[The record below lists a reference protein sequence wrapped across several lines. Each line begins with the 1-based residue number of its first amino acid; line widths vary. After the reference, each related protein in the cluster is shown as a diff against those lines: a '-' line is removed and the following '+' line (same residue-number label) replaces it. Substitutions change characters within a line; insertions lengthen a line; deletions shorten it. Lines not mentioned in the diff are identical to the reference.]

1 MTRRLLAAAIVLAA
15 TLSLSACGG
24 GSGGGGGAATGNVV
38 VLFADGPTD
47 QYERILVSIT
57 GITLIG
63 AGGQVDIYDGPEVT
77 FDLLEMSDWDDLAF
91 NTKVLAG
98 RYNKV
103 RLVLSKVQL
112 IDTDTDTDT
121 DEIVLLDKLPA
132 NGKID
137 LNPRGPFEVS
147 PDFTTV
153 IKLDM
158 DARRSFQV
166 VETGNQELR
175 LRPIV
180 FVDVYQGDLLLPDRL
195 VRVFGTVEA
204 GSIQTGLAPDILVE
218 SFRLCDLQFISQTG
232 GPTLGDPADC
242 VRVFADSAS
251 AFDDT
256 GDQVG
261 PSAVSE
267 GDLLTAI
274 GFVVDTDDADAL
286 LDLDAVVL
294 EIGDRQPDDA
304 SGWGTE
310 KGAVASDPA
319 ACDTDQCFDF
329 DPDESDSLITTR
341 MQPGTRVFRADG
353 TELAQSD
360 VSTGGIGSIEAL
372 PVGTEQN
379 AALVVLANEVTSD
392 TVSGLLEN
400 VGAQI
405 VAADTVL
412 NVRTEADTLV
422 AVCVNADTKIVQV
435 LADDAVI
442 TLFDLLDPDVLEIGS
457 LIEAFG
463 DTGPP
468 PVGCELVADL
478 VIVEPPPTL

>member
-47 QYERILVSIT
+47 QYQRMLVSVT

-77 FDLLEMSDWDDLAF
+77 FDLLEMSDWADLAF

-112 IDTDTDTDT
+112 IDMVNNET
-121 DEIVLLDKLPA
+121 VLLDKLPA

-147 PDFTTV
+147 RDFTTV

-286 LDLDAVVL
+286 LDLNAVVL

-304 SGWGTE
+304 GGWGTE

-329 DPDESDSLITTR
+329 DPDESDTVITTR

-360 VSTGGIGSIEAL
+360 VSTGDIGSIDAL
-372 PVGTEQN
+372 PVGAEQN
-379 AALVVLANEVTSD
+379 ASLVVLANEVAGD
-392 TVSGLLEN
+392 TVSGLLEIP
-400 VGAQI
+400 GAQI
-405 VAADTVL
+405 VGADAVL

-422 AVCVNADTKIVQV
+422 AVCVNADTRIVQV

-442 TLFDLLDPDVLEIGS
+442 TLFDLLDPDVLENGS

-463 DTGPP
+463 DTDPV

-478 VIVEPPPTL
+478 VIVEPPAP

>member
-47 QYERILVSIT
+47 QYQRMLVSVT

-77 FDLLEMSDWDDLAF
+77 FDLLEMSDWADLAF

-112 IDTDTDTDT
+112 IDMVNNET
-121 DEIVLLDKLPA
+121 VLLDKLPA

-286 LDLDAVVL
+286 LDLNAVVL

-319 ACDTDQCFDF
+319 ACDADQCFDF

-353 TELAQSD
+353 TELAQGD
-360 VSTGGIGSIEAL
+360 VSAGDTGSIDAL
-372 PVGTEQN
+372 PVGAEQN

-392 TVSGLLEN
+392 TVSGLLESP
-400 VGAQI
+400 GTQI
-405 VAADTVL
+405 VAADAVL

>member
-47 QYERILVSIT
+47 QYQRMLVSVT

-77 FDLLEMSDWDDLAF
+77 FDLLEMSDWADLAF

-112 IDTDTDTDT
+112 IDMVNNET
-121 DEIVLLDKLPA
+121 VLLDKLPA

-147 PDFTTV
+147 RDFTTV

-274 GFVVDTDDADAL
+274 GFVVDTDDAVAL
-286 LDLDAVVL
+286 LDLNAVVL

-329 DPDESDSLITTR
+329 DPDESDTVVTTR
-341 MQPGTRVFRADG
+341 MQTGTRVFRADG
-353 TELAQSD
+353 TELAQGD
-360 VSTGGIGSIEAL
+360 VSAGDTGSIDAL
-372 PVGTEQN
+372 PVGAEQN

-392 TVSGLLEN
+392 TVSGLLESP
-400 VGAQI
+400 GTQI
-405 VAADTVL
+405 VAADAVL

-463 DTGPP
+463 DTDPV